1 MLIRVEGDL
10 IDLIY
15 ISILLNLGEGIAGIE
30 VVPVVMSSVLSAT
43 KAFPSPIEPY
53 PSSLSSLRFQFI
65 LSIFFSG
72 HKETNVLALPHNS
85 VPDELEGVTNGT
97 LANIIRQ
104 LSSLSRHAEEMFGN
118 LSIEAE
124 GVAVRSSNLQAKIDK
139 LAVRVT
145 QLDSTVEE
153 GKVGKILFC

>member
-1 MLIRVEGDL
+1 MPLPERVIQPVNVSRGT
-10 IDLIY
+10 
-15 ISILLNLGEGIAGIE
+15 LNYA
-30 VVPVVMSSVLSAT
+30 
-43 KAFPSPIEPY
+43 
-53 PSSLSSLRFQFI
+53 
-65 LSIFFSG
+65 
-72 HKETNVLALPHNS
+72 

-118 LSIEAE
+118 LFTEAE
-124 GVAVRSSNLQAKIDK
+124 AVASRSQNLQAKIDR

-153 GKVGKILFC
+153 VSLQDIQQRKAFRSSQAFDQQVVSRESMPKAMLEAYLSCDEPPPLNKLNPYR

>member
-1 MLIRVEGDL
+1 M
-10 IDLIY
+10 
-15 ISILLNLGEGIAGIE
+15 
-30 VVPVVMSSVLSAT
+30 
-43 KAFPSPIEPY
+43 
-53 PSSLSSLRFQFI
+53 
-65 LSIFFSG
+65 
-72 HKETNVLALPHNS
+72 
-85 VPDELEGVTNGT
+85 PDELEGVTNGT

-153 GKVGKILFC
+153 GKLARNCFREKGQM

>member
-1 MLIRVEGDL
+1 MDSN
-10 IDLIY
+10 Y
-15 ISILLNLGEGIAGIE
+15 ILG
-30 VVPVVMSSVLSAT
+30 
-43 KAFPSPIEPY
+43 
-53 PSSLSSLRFQFI
+53 
-65 LSIFFSG
+65 FSG
-72 HKETNVLALPHNS
+72 YKETNVLALPHNS

-153 GKVGKILFC
+153 GKVFARYCFGDEDKCSNQLLNTRRFPEILDKKVSNLLF

>member
-1 MLIRVEGDL
+1 M
-10 IDLIY
+10 
-15 ISILLNLGEGIAGIE
+15 
-30 VVPVVMSSVLSAT
+30 
-43 KAFPSPIEPY
+43 
-53 PSSLSSLRFQFI
+53 
-65 LSIFFSG
+65 
-72 HKETNVLALPHNS
+72 ALPHNS

-153 GKVGKILFC
+153 GKVGKILFWRKGQM